1 MLLMGISSI
10 KRLTTPIR
18 NTDYTYWSSPV
29 LGFTLGGVSPRTL
42 NGKFYSYEV
51 AAGSEDWKQESSATI
66 MSGRDTL
73 SARNNKWNSAMAFR
87 SVSLLLLMVFQIMET
102 IRYQVFS

>member
-1 MLLMGISSI
+1 
-10 KRLTTPIR
+10 
-18 NTDYTYWSSPV
+18 V

-66 MSGRDTL
+66 MSRRKEDTL
-73 SARNNKWNSAMAFR
+73 SGARNNKWNSAMAF
-87 SVSLLLLMVFQIMET
+87 SIFLLLMVFQIMET
-102 IRYQVFS
+102 IRYQVFFPDKSI

>member
-1 MLLMGISSI
+1 
-10 KRLTTPIR
+10 
-18 NTDYTYWSSPV
+18 V

-66 MSGRDTL
+66 MSRRKGYIIVRGPETTNGT
-73 SARNNKWNSAMAFR
+73 STMAFR
-87 SVSLLLLMVFQIMET
+87 SVFC
-102 IRYQVFS
+102 YF

>member
-1 MLLMGISSI
+1 
-10 KRLTTPIR
+10 
-18 NTDYTYWSSPV
+18 V

-66 MSGRDTL
+66 MSRRKGIHYQGPETT
-73 SARNNKWNSAMAFR
+73 NGTVPWP